1 MNFKDKVV
9 LVTGA
14 GGGIGRKTAVA
25 FAEHGAIVAVNNI
38 PPSAAG
44 EETLRQVEATG
55 ARGLY
60 VEADV
65 TKATEVA
72 GMVEK
77 IVQAYGR
84 LDIVVNNAGIVLP
97 GRVDNM
103 SEAAFDLTMQVNVKG
118 TFLVSQHAVRQM
130 KAQGGGVVVNIA
142 SVAAQKGILDRSAYC
157 ASKGAVL
164 ALPRAMAADHI
175 QDKIRVNCICPGT
188 TYTASLEERIQALP
202 DPEAARRDFLAR
214 QPMGRFGLDSEIAY
228 AILFACCDEAAFMN
242 GSIIN
247 IDGGA
252 LI

>member
-9 LVTGA
+9 LITGA

-25 FAEHGAIVAVNNI
+25 FAEHGATVAVNNM
-38 PPSAAG
+38 PPAAAG
-44 EETLRQVEATG
+44 EETLRLVAATG
-55 ARGLY
+55 QRGIY

-65 TKATEVA
+65 TKADEVSA
-72 GMVEK
+72 MVEK
-77 IVQAYGR
+77 VVRAFGR
-84 LDIVVNNAGIVLP
+84 LDIVINNAGIVLP

-103 SEAAFDLTMQVNVKG
+103 SEQAFDLTMQVNVKG

-130 KAQGGGVVVNIA
+130 KKQGGGVIVNIA

-164 ALPRAMAADHI
+164 ALTRAMAADHLG
-175 QDKIRVNCICPGT
+175 DKIRVNCVCPGT

-202 DPEAARRDFLAR
+202 DPEKARQEFMAR

-228 AILFACCDEAAFMN
+228 AILFACCEEAAFMN